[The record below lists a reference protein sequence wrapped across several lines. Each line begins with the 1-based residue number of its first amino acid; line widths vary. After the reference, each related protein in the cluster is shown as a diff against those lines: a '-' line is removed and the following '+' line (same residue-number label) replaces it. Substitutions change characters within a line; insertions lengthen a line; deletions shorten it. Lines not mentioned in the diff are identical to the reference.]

1 MGRAFDQ
8 NLLQEVVR
16 ALEAAEV
23 SRKAEGETA
32 GLREELAKARA
43 ANDVLAQQLFEA
55 RQQRDAAVQ
64 QKDAA
69 VQEKEDVWEV
79 LDEYLFATGFHQQ
92 A

>member
-55 RQQRDAAVQ
+55 QQQR
-64 QKDAA
+64 DAA
-69 VQEKEDVWEV
+69 VQEKEDVREV